1 MKMIRDLKLF
11 ENDSEKK
18 KIFDLLNE
26 TDEDLQYQ
34 R

>member
-26 TDEDLQYQ
+26 TDEDL
-34 R
+34 